1 MYVVCTDITGTIQTW
16 MWCTFIVDCIISVTM
31 CTLLSSRLAG
41 FNAKTDGALMSLIYL
56 SIESAVPTA
65 MVSLVAGVF
74 CSIFVAAAADAMVSF
89 NSFHLIY
96 SAATFT
102 PLKFT

>member
-74 CSIFVAAAADAMVSF
+74 C
-89 NSFHLIY
+89 
-96 SAATFT
+96 
-102 PLKFT
+102 